1 MLRILGSGNR
11 LCDGLSRRELMR
23 VGGLSLF
30 GGLNWL
36 QTARVAQAE
45 NTSGESRGPAKSV
58 IMFNLLGGPSHI
70 DMFDMKPEAALEI
83 RGEFSPISTS
93 VPGLSICEHLPKL
106 SQWMH
111 RGTLIRTF
119 SHMFNSHDPLP
130 FMTGFTDGNPAAQAM
145 PTDPPEGEKM
155 AVLTPTTRP

>member
-1 MLRILGSGNR
+1 M
-11 LCDGLSRRELMR
+11 
-23 VGGLSLF
+23 
-30 GGLNWL
+30 
-36 QTARVAQAE
+36 T
-45 NTSGESRGPAKSV
+45 
-58 IMFNLLGGPSHI
+58 GGPSHI
-70 DMFDMKPEAALEI
+70 DMVDMKPEAALEI

-145 PTDPPEGEKM
+145 PTDPNHAQVRM
-155 AVLTPTTRP
+155 ARIPLKKLCSVDDVAAAVAYLASPQASYITGQTLVLDGGVTSQ